1 MPDVRR
7 VAGRYELLE
16 QFDNGGMGDVWRGY
30 DAVLDRPVAV
40 KLIRPQAVTS
50 PHLAE
55 EFEKRFRREAR
66 VTARIQHPGVP
77 QVYDAVLDESYEQ
90 LFLVMELVDGVPL
103 TAYVHPDH
111 PLPVSW
117 AVAVA
122 AQVATV
128 LSYAHDVPVVH
139 RDLKPGNI
147 LVARDGTVKVLD
159 FGIAAILQTDV
170 TKLTATG
177 SPIGTHQYMAPEQ
190 VRGARVTPRTDL
202 YALGCVLH
210 ELLCGRTLFSGDS
223 EWQLMTQHVNATPT
237 PLRQLRD
244 DVPAGLEELVL
255 HLLLKAPEARPADV
269 QEVYERL
276 RPFLPGPGDESAPQE
291 AGPAGAPDPTGIFR
305 RPYAPRSRTGAAGGA
320 QAAAPVVGP
329 DAPPVVPAAEREAL
343 REQIR
348 EVHAHYVALMEEER
362 YAQAAD
368 VVGELIEPAARSLG
382 SESRAV
388 LRLRSWRAVSRQL
401 AGDHRAALPEF
412 EALADAYGRVSG
424 TNSEEALWCRAQAAR
439 CRGKLGQ
446 VTEALDGLNG
456 VLETVRAIDGDVSE
470 NAVELRHDIGMLLLA
485 QQRAAEA
492 FGVLEPLHQD
502 LCVVFGPN
510 HELTAE
516 VAETLAV
523 IRLDLDEDHGD
534 DTGPSA

>member
-16 QFDNGGMGDVWRGY
+16 QFNNGGMGDVWRGY

-276 RPFLPGPGDESAPQE
+276 RPFLPGPGDESAPEE

-320 QAAAPVVGP
+320 QDAAPVVGP

-424 TNSEEALWCRAQAAR
+424 PSSEEALECRAQAAR
-439 CRGKLGQ
+439 CRGELGQ
-446 VTEALDGLNG
+446 VTEALAGLNG

-470 NAVELRHDIGMLLLA
+470 NAVELRRDIGMLLLA

-492 FGVLEPLHQD
+492 FEVLEPLHED
-502 LCVVFGPN
+502 LCVVFGP
-510 HELTAE
+510 HDELTAE

-523 IRLDLDEDHGD
+523 IRLDLDEDEGD
-534 DTGPSA
+534 GTGQSA

>member
-1 MPDVRR
+1 MPDDTRR
-7 VAGRYELLE
+7 IADRYDLLE
-16 QFDNGGMGDVWRGY
+16 PLSHGGMGDVWRGF

-40 KLIRPQAVTS
+40 KLVRPQAVTS
-50 PHLAE
+50 PQLAE

-77 QVYDAVLDESYEQ
+77 QVYDAVLDESYDQ

-103 TAYVHPDH
+103 TAYMHPGEL
-111 PLPVSW
+111 LPVSW

-128 LSYAHDVPVVH
+128 LSHAHEVPVVH
-139 RDLKPGNI
+139 RDLKPSNI

-159 FGIAAILQTDV
+159 FGIAAILRTDV

-177 SPIGTHQYMAPEQ
+177 SPIGTYQYMAPEQ

-210 ELLCGRTLFSGDS
+210 ELLCGRPPFAGDS
-223 EWQLMTQHVNATPT
+223 EWQLMTQHVNAAPT
-237 PLRQLRD
+237 SLRQLRA
-244 DVPAGLEELVL
+244 DVPEALEELVL
-255 HLLLKAPEARPADV
+255 HLLRKAPEARPVDV

-276 RPFLPGPGDESAPQE
+276 RPFLPAPGEESAPRE

-305 RPYAPRSRTGAAGGA
+305 RPYAPRSRTGTAGARSAG
-320 QAAAPVVGP
+320 AAAVP
-329 DAPPVVPAAEREAL
+329 DAPPAVPAAEREAL

-348 EVHAHYVALMEEER
+348 EVYAHYVALMEEER
-362 YAQAAD
+362 YAQATE
-368 VVGELIEPAARSLG
+368 VVDEMIAPAARALG
-382 SESRAV
+382 SESKAV
-388 LRLRSWRAVSRQL
+388 LRLRTWRAVGRQL

-412 EALADAYGRVSG
+412 EALADAYARVGGAS
-424 TNSEEALWCRAQAAR
+424 SQEALDSRAQAAR
-439 CRGKLGQ
+439 CRGELGQ
-446 VTEALDGLNG
+446 VTEALAGLNG
-456 VLETVRAIDGDVSE
+456 VLDAVRAVDGDVSE
-470 NAVELRHDIGMLLLA
+470 NAVELRRDIGMLLLA

-492 FGVLEPLHQD
+492 YDVLEPLHAD
-502 LCVVFGPN
+502 LCVVYGPDD
-510 HELTAE
+510 ELTTE

-523 IRLDLDEDHGD
+523 IRLDLDG
-534 DTGPSA
+534 GASGSSP

>member
-1 MPDVRR
+1 MPDGRR
-7 VAGRYELLE
+7 IAERYELLE
-16 QFDNGGMGDVWRGY
+16 QFGQGGMGDVWRGY

-55 EFEKRFRREAR
+55 EFAKRFRREAR
-66 VTARIQHPGVP
+66 ITARIQHPGVP

-103 TAYVHPDH
+103 TAYVDPAR

-170 TKLTATG
+170 TRLTATG
-177 SPIGTHQYMAPEQ
+177 NPIGTHQYMAPEQ
-190 VRGARVTPRTDL
+190 VRGGRVTPRTDL

-210 ELLCGRTLFSGDS
+210 ELLCGRPLFSGDG
-223 EWQLMTQHVNATPT
+223 EFHLMMQHVNAPPT
-237 PLRQLRD
+237 PLRRLRA
-244 DVPAGLEELVL
+244 DVPEELEELVL
-255 HLLLKAPEARPADV
+255 HLLRKAPEARPVDV

-276 RPFLPGPGDESAPQE
+276 RPFLPPPGEEAAPDGSGPV
-291 AGPAGAPDPTGIFR
+291 GAPDPTGIFR
-305 RPYAPRSRTGAAGGA
+305 RPYAPRSRAGAANAPRAGA
-320 QAAAPVVGP
+320 DAGV

-348 EVHAHYVALMEEER
+348 EVAEHYRALLEEQR
-362 YAQAAD
+362 YTQAAE
-368 VVGELIEPAARSLG
+368 VVDEVIEPAARALG
-382 SESRAV
+382 SENKAV
-388 LRLRSWRAVSRQL
+388 LRLRMYRARSAASSR
-401 AGDHRAALPEF
+401 ATS
-412 EALADAYGRVSG
+412 ADARD
-424 TNSEEALWCRAQAAR
+424 NLAQAAR
-439 CRGKLGQ
+439 CRGELGQ
-446 VTEALDGLNG
+446 VTEALAGLNG
-456 VLETVRAIDGDVSE
+456 VLDVVRSVDGDVSE
-470 NAVELRHDIGMLLLA
+470 EAVELRRDIGMLLLA
-485 QQRAAEA
+485 QGRTADAL
-492 FGVLEPLHQD
+492 GVLDPLHAD
-502 LCVVFGPN
+502 LCVVWGPDD
-510 HELTAE
+510 ELTAE

-523 IRLDLDEDHGD
+523 IRLDLDG
-534 DTGPSA
+534 GPAGSPA

>member
-16 QFDNGGMGDVWRGY
+16 QFNNGGMGDVWRGY

-276 RPFLPGPGDESAPQE
+276 RPFLPGPGDESAPEE

-412 EALADAYGRVSG
+412 DALADAYGRVSG
-424 TNSEEALWCRAQAAR
+424 PSSEEALECQAQAAR
-439 CRGKLGQ
+439 CRGELGQ
-446 VTEALDGLNG
+446 VTEALAGLNG

-470 NAVELRHDIGMLLLA
+470 NAVELRRDIGMLLLA

-492 FGVLEPLHQD
+492 FDVLKPLHED
-502 LCVVFGPN
+502 LCVVFGP
-510 HELTAE
+510 HDELTAE

-523 IRLDLDEDHGD
+523 IRLDLDEDDGEG
-534 DTGPSA
+534 TGPSA

>member
-16 QFDNGGMGDVWRGY
+16 QFNNGGMGDVWRGY

-244 DVPAGLEELVL
+244 DVPGGLEELVL

-276 RPFLPGPGDESAPQE
+276 RPFLPGPGDESAPEE

-305 RPYAPRSRTGAAGGA
+305 RPYAPRSRAGAAGGA
-320 QAAAPVVGP
+320 RAAAPVVGP

-424 TNSEEALWCRAQAAR
+424 PSSEEALECRAQAAR
-439 CRGKLGQ
+439 CRGELGQ
-446 VTEALDGLNG
+446 VTEALAGLNG

-470 NAVELRHDIGMLLLA
+470 NAVELRRDIGMLLLA

-492 FGVLEPLHQD
+492 FDVLEPLHED
-502 LCVVFGPN
+502 LCVVFGP
-510 HELTAE
+510 HDELTAE

-523 IRLDLDEDHGD
+523 IRLDLDGD
-534 DTGPSA
+534 GGEGTGPSV

>member
-1 MPDVRR
+1 
-7 VAGRYELLE
+7 
-16 QFDNGGMGDVWRGY
+16 MGDVWRGY

-40 KLIRPQAVTS
+40 KLIRPQAVAS
-50 PHLAE
+50 PSVAE

-66 VTARIQHPGVP
+66 ITARIQHPGVP

-103 TAYVHPDH
+103 TAYVHPH
-111 PLPVSW
+111 RPLPVSW

-159 FGIAAILQTDV
+159 FGIAAILRTDV

-177 SPIGTHQYMAPEQ
+177 SPVGTHQYMAPEQ

-210 ELLCGRTLFSGDS
+210 ELLCGWPLFTGES
-223 EWQLMTQHVNATPT
+223 EWQLMTQHATAAPI
-237 PLRQLRD
+237 PLRELRE
-244 DVPAGLEELVL
+244 DVPADLEELVL
-255 HLLLKAPEARPADV
+255 HLLRKAPEARPADV

-276 RPFLPGPGDESAPQE
+276 RPFLPPPGEESAPEE

-305 RPYAPRSRTGAAGGA
+305 RPYAPRARTGTDTGGARPTAPAAG
-320 QAAAPVVGP
+320 PEV
-329 DAPPVVPAAEREAL
+329 PPALPAAEREAL
-343 REQIR
+343 RERIR

-362 YAQAAD
+362 YAQAAE
-368 VVGELIEPAARSLG
+368 VVGEIVEPAARALG
-382 SESRAV
+382 TENKAV
-388 LRLRSWRAVSRQL
+388 LGLRMRRAVSRQL

-412 EALADAYGRVSG
+412 EALAEAYARVSG
-424 TNSEEALWCRAQAAR
+424 PGSAEVLDSRAQAAR
-439 CRGKLGQ
+439 CRGELGQ
-446 VTEALDGLNG
+446 VTEALAGLHG
-456 VLETVRAIDGDVSE
+456 VLDAVRAVDGDVSE
-470 NAVELRHDIGMLLLA
+470 TAVELRRDIGMLLLA
-485 QQRAAEA
+485 QGRATDA
-492 FGVLEPLHQD
+492 FAVLEPLHAD
-502 LCVVFGPN
+502 LCVVFGPDD
-510 HELTAE
+510 ELAAE

-523 IRLDLDEDHGD
+523 IRLDLDGD
-534 DTGPSA
+534 TPGSAS